1 MLPSSLLLNLHVLG
15 VERDHCG
22 EANFWIE
29 VSPLVRRIGD
39 IAGDMK
45 TGVSI
50 IIPTRDEQDNIDP
63 LFRRLQSMQVA
74 EHYCYEIIVVD
85 DSSADDTRQ
94 RVRGW
99 FDRLPVSLVC
109 RDHDG
114 CLAGAVIA
122 GARAAHYRWVVVMDA
137 DLSHPPE
144 AIFDLLAP
152 LSAGECD
159 MVIGSRYVAGG
170 ATPHWP
176 ARRRFASFAASLPA
190 RLFTDV
196 KDPMAGFFATPTRRL
211 QQLRDDVPGFKIG
224 LEVLAA
230 GGADMRV
237 VEIPIIFQDRFEG
250 FSKMNKRVVLDYGKQ
265 LLQLCGISPRLFRP
279 SSLAGVVGVAALA
292 GWLVFAGIYLIGGG
306 AVAALFGV
314 VLATGGMVVT
324 MMCRWVAPD
333 GGAGGAVKR
342 YRIIM
347 AVGALGLSF
356 AMQEAGFALLS
367 PVLGVLLSA
376 AALSVLSAVVLY
388 VLAAIFVCSALA
400 ERERRPR
407 LRAAAAAV
415 ILMVVALASS
425 LVVSG

>member
-1 MLPSSLLLNLHVLG
+1 
-15 VERDHCG
+15 
-22 EANFWIE
+22 
-29 VSPLVRRIGD
+29 
-39 IAGDMK
+39 
-45 TGVSI
+45 
-50 IIPTRDEQDNIDP
+50 
-63 LFRRLQSMQVA
+63 
-74 EHYCYEIIVVD
+74 
-85 DSSADDTRQ
+85 
-94 RVRGW
+94 
-99 FDRLPVSLVC
+99 
-109 RDHDG
+109 
-114 CLAGAVIA
+114 
-122 GARAAHYRWVVVMDA
+122 
-137 DLSHPPE
+137 
-144 AIFDLLAP
+144 
-152 LSAGECD
+152 
-159 MVIGSRYVAGG
+159 
-170 ATPHWP
+170 
-176 ARRRFASFAASLPA
+176 
-190 RLFTDV
+190 
-196 KDPMAGFFATPTRRL
+196 MAGFFATPTRRL

-347 AVGALGLSF
+347 AVVALVLSF
-356 AMQEAGFALLS
+356 AMQEAVFALLS